1 MPLLIGSSTITGL
14 PLALAMGSAPR
25 IPRAIFS
32 EMVTKSWDSTPSPAT
47 NPLSP
52 GRNSVTLG
60 PLGELMLVQASVPN
74 KAVAIRAMGAGFMT
88 LRLTEEYGIL
98 LNGRKACSLF
108 FGEIERV

>member
-1 MPLLIGSSTITGL
+1 
-14 PLALAMGSAPR
+14 
-25 IPRAIFS
+25 
-32 EMVTKSWDSTPSPAT
+32 
-47 NPLSP
+47 
-52 GRNSVTLG
+52 
-60 PLGELMLVQASVPN
+60 MLVQASVPN